1 MNWTQPTLA
10 GAVVAGR
17 AHCVALALAAIC
29 AIPFAGCAS
38 FHPQP
43 LDKVG
48 FEQRAQSG
56 SDGQVTVSVTALSEE
71 EARGA
76 LGVDLAGAGI
86 QPVWVKVEN
95 REAIGY
101 VIAPI
106 VIDHDYFSPMEAAWQ
121 AHGSLSG
128 GTNARIDEYFRTLSL
143 PARVGPGE
151 TVSGFVFT
159 NLDRGVK
166 YVNVELIGNG
176 AEQVRRFG
184 FLAKVPGLNADYLQL
199 EGKSIY
205 DKDEIKELDEASL
218 RAWVEQLPCCVLGGD
233 RKTPGDPLNVVFVG
247 ERTVLFPALVR
258 QGWHATVA
266 ATTESVWRTIESS
279 VFGSRYRNGPV
290 SPLYVFGRHQ
300 DIALQKARSDINQ
313 RIHMRLWLA
322 PVKANGTPVWVGQIS
337 RDIGVRLT
345 SKTITTHK
353 IDPQVDDSRFY
364 LVQDMFYS
372 QSLRAYAHSA
382 GVGAATTQSP
392 HFNYTGDPYWT
403 DGLRLVMWLSAKP
416 VSYHQVEAVRWET
429 VPRE

>member
-1 MNWTQPTLA
+1 MLA
-10 GAVVAGR
+10 T
-17 AHCVALALAAIC
+17 
-29 AIPFAGCAS
+29 GCAS

-48 FEQRAQSG
+48 FEQRAES
-56 SDGQVTVSVTALSEE
+56 STDGQVTVSVTALSEE

-106 VIDHDYFSPMEAAWQ
+106 IMDHDYFSPMEAAWQ

-128 GTNARIDEYFRTLSL
+128 ATNARIDDYFRTLPL
-143 PARVGPGE
+143 PMRVGPGE

-166 YVNVELIGNG
+166 YVNLELVGNG
-176 AEQVRRFG
+176 AERVRRFG

-199 EGKSIY
+199 EGKSLSGKET
-205 DKDEIKELDEASL
+205 KDLDDGAF

-233 RKTPGDPLNVVFVG
+233 RKSAGDPLNVVFVG
-247 ERTVLFPALVR
+247 ERKVLFPALAR
-258 QGWHATVA
+258 RGWHPTVA
-266 ATTESVWRTIESS
+266 VTTDSVWRTIESS
-279 VFGSRYRNGPV
+279 VFGSRYRYGPV
-290 SPLYVFGRHQ
+290 SPLYVFDRHQ
-300 DIALQKARSDINQ
+300 DIAVQKARSDINQ
-313 RIHMRLWLA
+313 RIHMRLWMA
-322 PVKANGTPVWVGQIS
+322 PVKANGAAVWVGQIS
-337 RDIGVRLT
+337 RDIGVELT

-353 IDPQVDDSRFY
+353 IDPQVDDARFY

-372 QSLRAYAHSA
+372 QSLRGYAFST
-382 GVGAATTQSP
+382 GVGAATAQSP
-392 HFNYTGDPYWT
+392 RRNYTGDVYWT
-403 DGLRLVMWLSAKP
+403 DGLRLVMWLSADP
-416 VSYHQVEAVRWET
+416 VSYHRVEAVHWDT
-429 VPRE
+429 VPPQK